1 MFPVK
6 IHLGDVMEGNL
17 MEMGNRITTRRRHL
31 GISQNV
37 RAEKI
42 GISNNHMSNIE
53 RGREKP
59 SFDVLISLCNTLRV
73 TPDYLLMGVCTRRA
87 FLRIWSI
94 ACPYVQKKTLL
105 CWRILS
111 DTWFSGKSTTGIMTI
126 SYNNGIMAKTT
137 SVRCFCHYAYYIL

>member
-6 IHLGDVMEGNL
+6 IYLGDVMEGNL

-37 RAEKI
+37 LAEKI

-73 TPDYLLMGVCTRRA
+73 TPDYLLMGSMHPQGVPQN
-87 FLRIWSI
+87 LVDS
-94 ACPYVQKKTLL
+94 VQKKTLL
-105 CWRILS
+105 CWRILY

>member
-37 RAEKI
+37 LAEKI

-59 SFDVLISLCNTLRV
+59 SFDVLISFLLLHLTPIIWMRLCGFK
-73 TPDYLLMGVCTRRA
+73 Y
-87 FLRIWSI
+87 
-94 ACPYVQKKTLL
+94 
-105 CWRILS
+105 
-111 DTWFSGKSTTGIMTI
+111 SGICQ
-126 SYNNGIMAKTT
+126 NQ
-137 SVRCFCHYAYYIL
+137 